1 MTLYICTMKII
12 TTSTLS
18 DQQKQAA
25 LNIWNAEYPVRLL
38 MPGMDEFDAFI
49 NPLINPKHY
58 LLINEID
65 EIIGW
70 AATFSIE
77 PVRCFFIMLSGSVHG
92 KGYGA
97 LLLNELKKDGTRLF
111 GWAIDHSGDIKADG
125 EPYPSPINFYRKNG
139 FTINTDLRLENEQLS
154 AVNILW
160 EKK

>member
-1 MTLYICTMKII
+1 MKTI
-12 TTSTLS
+12 TTPILS

-49 NPLINPKHY
+49 NTLIKPKHY
-58 LLINEID
+58 LLINETD
-65 EIIGW
+65 EIVGW
-70 AATFSIE
+70 AAAFSIE
-77 PVRCFFIMLSGSVHG
+77 PVRCFFIMLASSIHG
-92 KGYGA
+92 KGHGT
-97 LLLNELKKDGTRLF
+97 LLLNELKKDGTQLF
-111 GWAIDHSGDIKADG
+111 GWAIDHDTDVKENG

-160 EKK
+160 NTETGQ